1 MADLERFEYRFA
13 NACSYALA
21 KFELG
26 EFKEK
31 QNEALK
37 ELILG
42 RDTFVILPTES
53 GKSLIFQAFLIVLD
67 HMESRPQHSIV
78 VVIFPL
84 LSLMKDQVNY
94 LQSKVLKAAYISE
107 GQYEAKKDIE
117 KGKYQIVYGSPETFL
132 ATSCWRKML
141 SGQVYRENLRL
152 IAVDEAHCI
161 SH

>member
-1 MADLERFEYRFA
+1 MVDLERFECRFA

-31 QNEALK
+31 QSKALK

-42 RDTFVILPTES
+42 RDTFVILPTGS

-94 LQSKVLKAAYISE
+94 LQRKILKAAYIDE
-107 GQYEAKKDIE
+107 GQYEAIKKDIE
-117 KGKYQIVYGSPETFL
+117 KGKYQIVL
-132 ATSCWRKML
+132 AENVIQPSISRK
-141 SGQVYRENLRL
+141 STTNCCR
-152 IAVDEAHCI
+152 
-161 SH
+161 